1 MGMDAR
7 NRTIIKVFLV
17 IFSILAVTGCGILGQ
32 TFIRQKSDL
41 KAEQQAEKVLETK
54 VEEEKQKL
62 SELEEKEEALN
73 MKIKKV
79 EEKAEQERQ
88 RQEEAQQLE

>member
-54 VEEEKQKL
+54 VEE
-62 SELEEKEEALN
+62 
-73 MKIKKV
+73 
-79 EEKAEQERQ
+79 
-88 RQEEAQQLE
+88 